1 MAKKFTEKEMLS
13 LLNGIKIPENKDAI
27 KAIGV
32 DILETEPYEK
42 TNTRYL
48 NNKFNPVV
56 LSGDFF
62 NLHITISVNE
72 KQAKK
77 IEDLCKDSYQEYKNN
92 AAVAALVAAGFT
104 PEQAQAILKKKGK

>member
-1 MAKKFTEKEMLS
+1 MPKKFTEKEMLS
-13 LLNGIKIPENKDAI
+13 LLDGIKIPENKEAI

-32 DILETEPYEK
+32 DILEIEPYEK

-56 LSGDFF
+56 LSGDLF

-72 KQAKK
+72 KQAEK
-77 IEDLCKDSYQEYKNN
+77 IAEMVKDLPGVQ
-92 AAVAALVAAGFT
+92 
-104 PEQAQAILKKKGK
+104 GKRRCSSLGCRRIHA

>member
-1 MAKKFTEKEMLS
+1 MSKKFTEKELLS
-13 LLNGIKIPENKDAI
+13 LLEGIKIPSNESAV

-42 TNTRYL
+42 TNVRYL
-48 NNKFNPVV
+48 NNKFNPLK
-56 LSGDFF
+56 LSTEYFD
-62 NLHITISVNE
+62 LSVTISVTE
-72 KQAKK
+72 GQAAK
-77 IEDLCKDSYQEYKNN
+77 IATLVKDSYQQHKLN